1 MAAFSGMAGEIRASM
16 TSEQFDLAGYSESR
30 VTDLLTQA
38 FGSILDAPTSMV
50 KFTFVVGGGKLVRG
64 KYAEEMPKWV
74 NAALRTCEY
83 EYDNSA
89 AETLD
94 SQGSFKQ
101 QHDTGKNLI
110 YIIVYPK
117 ITWRPES
124 EKEAAEDAGEV
135 IDSSSPEYMVVASTL
150 EVFEDILDRKIE
162 FWRQRKQCLKILQ
175 DAKAEFDEIAAKM
188 MGGKLLDP
196 VEQAK
201 YDANSG
207 EDDAKILFLQNEIKT
222 MVDEGELLISEKD
235 EVLANMNKNLAE
247 AETAGQAKRVET
259 IKGRKAALEK
269 LQPLEP
275 RLRLGEKIQKF
286 RLKLLALKAL
296 EEKQKN
302 MSLTMADLQALGE
315 KGEIEETVE
324 ELERKSRCW
333 FETDEDFVLRCAY
346 EVKLAE
352 KAHAK
357 KKPGAVGAKKGS
369 GLGSGGKKAAAPTSK
384 GRAPMGAMSFSGIGA
399 KKSAPAKAPSFASA
413 FGAGSDSD

>member
-1 MAAFSGMAGEIRASM
+1 MAAFSGMAGEIRSSVA
-16 TSEQFDLAGYSESR
+16 SEQFDLAGYSEAR
-30 VTDLLTQA
+30 ITDLFTQA
-38 FGSILDAPTSMV
+38 FGSTLDAPTSMV

-74 NAALRTCEY
+74 NSALRTCGY

-117 ITWRPES
+117 ISWRPES

-135 IDSSSPEYMVVASTL
+135 IDSSSPEYIVVAATL

-175 DAKAEFDEIAAKM
+175 DAKAEFDTIEAKM
-188 MGGKLLDP
+188 VGGKLLDP

-207 EDDAKILFLQNEIKT
+207 EDDAKISFLQNEIKT
-222 MVDEGELLISEKD
+222 MVDEGELLSAEKE
-235 EVLANMNKNLAE
+235 EVLSNMSKNLTEAE
-247 AETAGQAKRVET
+247 AAGQAKRAET
-259 IKGRKAALEK
+259 IRGRKAALEK

-286 RLKLLALKAL
+286 RVKLLGLKAL

-333 FETDEDFVLRCAY
+333 FETDEDFAVRCAY
-346 EVKLAE
+346 EIKLAE
-352 KAHAK
+352 KTHAK
-357 KKPGAVGAKKGS
+357 KKPGVGGKKGS
-369 GLGSGGKKAAAPTSK
+369 GLGSGGKKAAAPVSK
-384 GRAPMGAMSFSGIGA
+384 GRSAASAMSFASIGA

-413 FGAGSDSD
+413 FGGDDSD